1 MPLKVF
7 FLKLED
13 VEKLGIEDLV
23 EITAI
28 DGKEYAFL
36 PCDID
41 QNETPFLK
49 EALLY
54 FGFKGSEEEAE
65 KLAEKIEE
73 LACGE
78 ITLW

>member
-7 FLKLED
+7 FLKPED
-13 VEKLGIEDLV
+13 VKKLGIEDLV
-23 EITAI
+23 ETTVI

-49 EALLY
+49 EALFY
-54 FGFKGSEEEAE
+54 FGFEGSEEEAK
-65 KLAEKIEE
+65 KLAREIEK